1 MRIEGPN
8 RSSDVKKSG
17 KARKSGDVSSS
28 FGAFLD
34 SDVEEADGPRGG
46 APVMGVGSLLAAQ
59 AAEDPT
65 ERKARKR
72 MTARA
77 GKVLDALE
85 GVHRGL
91 LSGQITAETLER
103 VSASV
108 AERREKIEDPALSDL
123 LDQVDLRAQ
132 VEMAKMEMARDTA
145 KNKNS

>member
-1 MRIEGPN
+1 
-8 RSSDVKKSG
+8 
-17 KARKSGDVSSS
+17 
-28 FGAFLD
+28 
-34 SDVEEADGPRGG
+34 
-46 APVMGVGSLLAAQ
+46 MGVGSLLAAQ